1 MRRRVRHG
9 ISHIKVPCFPFLPT
23 TIIYTTNHVYIID
36 IQTDLNVIMKLG
48 RDGFKYGRED
58 GRKNFRVIKEY
69 KKMGICIE
77 MVMEECHS
85 SELYFIL

>member
-1 MRRRVRHG
+1 MAYLTLKYLAFL
-9 ISHIKVPCFPFLPT
+9 SFLPPS
-23 TIIYTTNHVYIID
+23 YTPLYIID